1 MDFNKALDFQ
11 VLLNWAI
18 FSMDVD
24 VQYFT
29 FKISYVR
36 IPGLL
41 SINKHFTHNNEQF
54 GSSLIKIK
62 QILSISRRF

>member
-1 MDFNKALDFQ
+1 MDFNKAFDFQ
-11 VLLNWAI
+11 VLVNWAI

-36 IPGLL
+36 FPDLL
-41 SINKHFTHNNEQF
+41 SINEHFTHNNQ
-54 GSSLIKIK
+54 
-62 QILSISRRF
+62 